1 MQEPV
6 HPTGAAMPSGR
17 HNKKTRVADAGLL
30 PFVFSGDLKLLH
42 AASVFSTSLIQYEVP
57 YTIASSL
64 KL

>member
-6 HPTGAAMPSGR
+6 RPPPCRRAAADTGLGKPGE
-17 HNKKTRVADAGLL
+17 AGY
-30 PFVFSGDLKLLH
+30 